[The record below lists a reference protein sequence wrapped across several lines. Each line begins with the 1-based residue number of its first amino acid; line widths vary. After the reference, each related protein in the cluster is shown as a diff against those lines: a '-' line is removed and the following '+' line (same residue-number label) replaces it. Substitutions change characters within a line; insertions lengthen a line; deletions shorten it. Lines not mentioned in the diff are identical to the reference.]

1 MTTAVQI
8 AAPLLPTDG
17 VLRRVDASLTLD
29 GGRSGGEERHREP
42 SVRLDLPEQAA
53 SEPQRL
59 RFAGSLRSPDDR
71 DAATIPPGDAWGRS
85 GLGGH
90 GLCARPW
97 GLTARATPPSDGGE
111 RWVN

>member
-42 SVRLDLPEQAA
+42 RVRLDLPEQAA

-71 DAATIPPGDAWGRS
+71 DAATVSKKPGHAPGILAIDQRLVRGRAALRV
-85 GLGGH
+85 G
-90 GLCARPW
+90 RP
-97 GLTARATPPSDGGE
+97 A
-111 RWVN
+111 